1 MAVHQMRWSDKD
13 VNEMYRIVK
22 NFNQKVT
29 YHFKNSPKKRG
40 YLPSK
45 VSIKDIKKNVTTRK
59 DFNRILNH
67 YERFSRRGQE
77 EIITTKGGTTTT
89 TWRLKEAKTAKRIK
103 NIQSTYQDKKLGVE
117 KPTAG
122 LMPSQRQ
129 IESAKID
136 INIDELDPK
145 QFDKYDEMIKK
156 RMKEDYYDQGYETY
170 MENYLKGIDSI
181 LRGDEELKEMVE
193 GLDKEDLFKMTVM
206 NPKLQIRA
214 MYDNQQT
221 IETKVDY
228 IKEEFKRSIAS

>member
-67 YERFSRRGQE
+67 YERFSRSGQE

-89 TWRLKEAKTAKRIK
+89 KWRLKEAKTAKRIK
-103 NIQSTYQDKKLGVE
+103 NIQSAYQDKKLGVP
-117 KPTAG
+117 KATAG
-122 LMPSQRQ
+122 TMPSQRK
-129 IESAKID
+129 IESAKI
-136 INIDELDPK
+136 NLEPSAMTPTELDK
-145 QFDKYDEMIKK
+145 FEKMLQKRMDVKYYDE
-156 RMKEDYYDQGYETY
+156 GYGQY
-170 MENYLKGIDSI
+170 MANYLKGIETQ
-181 LRGDEELKEMVE
+181 LNGDEELRKMILEM
-193 GLDKEDLFKMTVM
+193 DPEDLYKMTAA
-206 NPKLQIRA
+206 NPKLQIGFI
-214 MYDNQQT
+214 YDKQQA
-221 IETKVDY
+221 IDIRKKY
-228 IKEEFKRSIAS
+228 IKEELKKSA